1 MDHLVTPRLL
11 MLPLLCLH
19 LCLAALTAHGAALA
33 QPLND
38 PTRPPPRLYTPAA
51 DASASPASA
60 EPQLQSVLI
69 ARHAGGRHVAV
80 IDGQTVRLGEQFR
93 GARVASMTQN
103 EVVLVNGKQRR
114 VLRLFAKAPSPQRH
128 NERD

>member
-1 MDHLVTPRLL
+1 MDDLVNPRLL
-11 MLPLLCLH
+11 P
-19 LCLAALTAHGAALA
+19 CLAALLAHGALLA

-38 PTRPPPRLYTPAA
+38 PTRPPARLMAPAA
-51 DASASPASA
+51 AENAPPASV

-114 VLRLFAKAPSPQRH
+114 VLRLFAPAPSPQRH
-128 NERD
+128 NEKD

>member
-1 MDHLVTPRLL
+1 MDDL
-11 MLPLLCLH
+11 MSARRWLCAL
-19 LCLAALTAHGAALA
+19 ALTAQAASA
-33 QPLND
+33 QPLLD
-38 PTRPPPRLYTPAA
+38 PTRPPPRLYTPAE
-51 DASASPASA
+51 DAAAPQSV

-93 GARVASMTQN
+93 GARVARMTQN
-103 EVVLVNGKQRR
+103 EVELVKGKERR
-114 VLRLFAKAPSPQRH
+114 VLRLFPRAPAPERH